1 MKLRTG
7 DKVLIG
13 SILAALVWLFG
24 YGLVMA
30 VKDGMEGQN
39 LIGYAMKSKCMEPI
53 SKAGYQL
60 YFELFTDL
68 PKKHAEMRNALDEL
82 GVDTG
87 E

>member
-1 MKLRTG
+1 MKLRTS

-13 SILAALVWLFG
+13 SVIVALLWLFA
-24 YGLVMA
+24 YGFVTA
-30 VKDGMEGQN
+30 VKDGMDGQN
-39 LIGYAMKSKCMEPI
+39 LIGYAMKCKCMEPI

-68 PKKHAEMRNALDEL
+68 SKKREEMRGALDEL
-82 GVDTG
+82 GVDTD